1 MLLFT
6 PGSSLTSGHR
16 SGLLRLVEKV
26 IRLYSFLQTS
36 SKVRFESGPVGAQNV
51 EIRVTDTPVD
61 ASQAADTLLTSG
73 EGSEVII
80 YSLFSSDNTSDTKYL
95 HICVSCQV
103 CGGAGSTVDGVT
115 TMDICCSLKVLFTNE
130 MDNWQSSSSGKVCD
144 SSGDGLLKQRVSGG
158 G

>member
-95 HICVSCQV
+95 HICV
-103 CGGAGSTVDGVT
+103 
-115 TMDICCSLKVLFTNE
+115 M
-130 MDNWQSSSSGKVCD
+130 SGLWRGWKH
-144 SSGDGLLKQRVSGG
+144 S
-158 G
+158 